1 MKGLSDIARLLDR
14 PGQEMHVLDLTA
26 SATPSS
32 PAAAP
37 EHRRG
42 AGNTGDV
49 IDSQARQAYR
59 SRLIELDREIQE
71 ADEFADL
78 ERAEQ
83 ARSERDALVSQLA
96 SAYGLGGRARRSGDP
111 AERARSTVTRRIH
124 DALRRIETHHPEL
137 GLHLRRSIRTGTFC
151 VYEPDQPIHWT
162 I

>member
-96 SAYGLGGRARRSGDP
+96 SAYGLGGRAP
-111 AERARSTVTRRIH
+111 AIGR
-124 DALRRIETHHPEL
+124 P
-137 GLHLRRSIRTGTFC
+137 C
-151 VYEPDQPIHWT
+151 
-162 I
+162 